1 MDDPALVVSPSLLT
15 RALWWLGGDTRADGE
30 CGYDRG
36 YICICLPAERLAELE
51 IKMMVE
57 DNQEKHR
64 TAYTVT
70 CDYKHGECHGPWA

>member
-1 MDDPALVVSPSLLT
+1 MT
-15 RALWWLGGDTRADGE
+15 CRGE
-30 CGYDRG
+30 SRGSREANWVLSMMTYRG
-36 YICICLPAERLAELE
+36 YICICLPAERLAELD

-70 CDYKHGECHGPWA
+70 CDYKYGELLSWETLTSPLAPC

>member
-1 MDDPALVVSPSLLT
+1 MS
-15 RALWWLGGDTRADGE
+15 
-30 CGYDRG
+30 YRG

-70 CDYKHGECHGPWA
+70 CDYKYGGSCS

>member
-1 MDDPALVVSPSLLT
+1 
-15 RALWWLGGDTRADGE
+15 
-30 CGYDRG
+30 
-36 YICICLPAERLAELE
+36 LAELD

-70 CDYKHGECHGPWA
+70 CDYKHGSYFSLEPQAREEGADNLVILS